1 MVMEFQ
7 KIIDEL
13 LQSSSEEFEK
23 VKEFEPS
30 STDRFDNVQNLE
42 EDDTNEIFT
51 VSIKN
56 GKDVK
61 ERLAIIN
68 EEGTKRGVLAVDSSS
83 VELGK
88 TNIGLI
94 AAIKAAVVFTDHV
107 ETFGPFIFHIH
118 NNNKQ
123 RTYEY
128 FAKDVFGLSGNH
140 IAPILTKMT
149 DRIRNFIERLIQRYA
164 ASQAK
169 DSILLWDGSLG
180 TKKSQFDTPEELLHS
195 SLRQAEGSGNTVIAV
210 TKKTN
215 LMLTS
220 NESLFSVLGGF
231 EGPAIVY
238 LTDKIAV
245 FGSKT
250 YNVLGNTYAVK
261 FANGG
266 IPFRVDVW
274 PKNKSSESLVDLIR
288 STTFYHGYPIE
299 LRNAHIYSKITKDEA
314 LACQKM
320 IATKYN
326 MPIVNVPDMHKI
338 LLSPY
343 G

>member
-13 LQSSSEEFEK
+13 LQSSPEEFEK
-23 VKEFEPS
+23 VKEFGPC
-30 STDRFDNVQNLE
+30 STDKLEYSQKLE

-61 ERLAIIN
+61 ERLVSVD

-83 VELGK
+83 VDLGK
-88 TNIGLI
+88 TSSGLI

-118 NNNKQ
+118 NDNKQ
-123 RTYEY
+123 KTYEY
-128 FAKDVFGLSGNH
+128 FAKNVFSLSGKH
-140 IAPILTKMT
+140 SAPILTKMP

-164 ASQAK
+164 ASHAK

-180 TKKSQFDTPEELLHS
+180 TGKSQFDTPEELMQS
-195 SLRQAEGSGNTVIAV
+195 SLHQTKDSGNAVVAV

-215 LMLTS
+215 LILSS
-220 NESLFSVLGGF
+220 NESLFSVLAGF
-231 EGPAIVY
+231 NGPAMVY

-245 FGSKT
+245 FGSRIYKI
-250 YNVLGNTYAVK
+250 LGDTYAVK

-274 PKNKSSESLVDLIR
+274 PKDKSSELLVDLIR
-288 STTFYHGYPIE
+288 STTFYHGYPVE

-320 IATKYN
+320 IATKYD
-326 MPIVNVPDMHKI
+326 MPIVNVPDMHKV